1 LEAIK
6 VQLTILRWS
15 KILAISL
22 LAQGVCAQ
30 TLSTATP
37 EQVGFS
43 ANRLAKIT
51 QVFKQEVA
59 QGKLPGAVMMIVR
72 KNRLVY
78 SECVGFQNKET
89 ATAMSKEAIFRIYS
103 MTKPM
108 VSVAAMLL
116 VEDGKLQLNDPVS
129 KHLPAFRTMQ
139 VSVAKADAEFAKITY
154 STVSADREMTVYDLL
169 RHTAGLAY
177 GELTLNAPVK
187 EATIKA
193 GLYQPTVRDFD
204 SRDMTPAEQVERLA
218 KIPLIHQPGTIW
230 DYSLASDL
238 LGRVVEAASG
248 KRLGDFLQERLFA
261 PLKMTDSGFWLT
273 PEKLPRLAQ
282 PLATDPASGA
292 KNNLIDVAT
301 QPKNDSGGAGGVASA
316 NDYLRFA
323 IMLAN
328 GGQLDGTRIMSRSTV
343 NLMTSDHLGNRIS
356 APITPGELLFSSPG
370 YSFGLG
376 FAVRGAPGMA
386 TIPGSAGEFT
396 WGGYGGTFFWV
407 DPKEEIVAVYM
418 SQAPGPSRQYYRR
431 LFKALVY
438 QAVVE

>member
-1 LEAIK
+1 MFT
-6 VQLTILRWS
+6 VTLRFS
-15 KILAISL
+15 QFLAIGL
-22 LAQGVCAQ
+22 LAQTVYAQ

-37 EQVGFS
+37 EQAGFS
-43 ANRLAKIT
+43 AERLAKIT
-51 QVFKQEVA
+51 QVFKQEVE
-59 QGKLPGAVMMIVR
+59 QGKLPGAVMMIAR

-78 SECVGFQNKET
+78 SESVGFQNKEA
-89 ATAMSKEAIFRIYS
+89 ATAMSKDAIFRIYS

-129 KHLPAFRTMQ
+129 KHLPAFKNMQ
-139 VSVAKADAEFAKITY
+139 VSVAKADAEFARYTY
-154 STVSADREMTVYDLL
+154 ATVSADREMTVYDLL

-177 GELTLNAPVK
+177 GELTANPSVK
-187 EATIKA
+187 EAHVKA
-193 GLYQPTVRDFD
+193 GLYQANVRDFD

-238 LGRVVEAASG
+238 LGRVVEAVSG
-248 KRLGDFLQERLFA
+248 KRLGDFLQERVFA
-261 PLKMTDSGFWLT
+261 PLKMTDSGFWISSD
-273 PEKLPRLAQ
+273 KLARLAQ
-282 PLATDPASGA
+282 PLSIDPTSGA
-292 KNNLIDVAT
+292 PNKMIDVAT

-323 IMLAN
+323 LMLAN
-328 GGQLDGTRIMSRSTV
+328 GGQFDGTRIMSRTTV
-343 NLMTSDHLGNRIS
+343 NLMTSDHLGNRIA
-356 APITPGELLFSSPG
+356 APLTPGELLFSSPG

-376 FAVRGAPGMA
+376 FAVRTGAGMS
-386 TIPGSAGEFT
+386 TLLGSAGEFT

-438 QAVVE
+438 QAVVD

>member
-1 LEAIK
+1 MHPML
-6 VQLTILRWS
+6 LRWS
-15 KILAISL
+15 QFVVIGF
-22 LAQGVCAQ
+22 LAQTLCAQ
-30 TLSTATP
+30 TLSSATP
-37 EQVGFS
+37 EQAGFS
-43 ANRLAKIT
+43 AERLGKIT
-51 QVFKQEVA
+51 QVFKQEVE

-78 SECVGFQNKET
+78 SESVGFQNKET
-89 ATAMSKEAIFRIYS
+89 ATAMSKDAIFRIYS

-129 KHLPAFRTMQ
+129 KHLPAMKNMQ
-139 VSVAKADAEFAKITY
+139 VSAAKADAEFARYTY

-177 GELTLNAPVK
+177 GELTANPSVK
-187 EATIKA
+187 EAHVKA
-193 GLYQPTVRDFD
+193 GLYLQNVRDFD
-204 SRDMTPAEQVERLA
+204 ARDMSPAEQVERLS

-238 LGRVVEAASG
+238 LGRVVEAVAG

-261 PLKMTDSGFWLT
+261 PLKMTDSGFWLA
-273 PEKLPRLAQ
+273 PDKLPRLAQ
-282 PLATDPASGA
+282 PLTIDPASGA
-292 KNNLIDVAT
+292 KNSLIDVAT

-323 IMLAN
+323 MMLAN
-328 GGQLDGTRIMSRSTV
+328 GGQFDGARIMSRSTV
-343 NLMTSDHLGNRIS
+343 SLMTSDHLGNRIA
-356 APITPGELLFSSPG
+356 APTTPGELLFSSPG

-376 FAVRGAPGMA
+376 LAVRTGPGMA
-386 TIPGSAGEFT
+386 TLPGSAGEFT

-431 LFKALVY
+431 LFKQLVY
-438 QAVVE
+438 QAIVD

>member
-1 LEAIK
+1 MNIAYSRHLFM
-6 VQLTILRWS
+6 
-15 KILAISL
+15 L
-22 LAQGVCAQ
+22 LATLVVHAAVAQ
-30 TLSTATP
+30 DLPTAKP
-37 EQVGFS
+37 EQAGFS
-43 ANRLAKIT
+43 AERLAKIT
-51 QVFKQEVA
+51 QVFKQEIE
-59 QGKLPGAVMMIVR
+59 QGKLPGVVMIIAR

-78 SECVGFQNKET
+78 SESIGFQNKET
-89 ATAMSKEAIFRIYS
+89 ATPMAKDAIFRIYS

-108 VSVAAMLL
+108 VSVAAMML
-116 VEDGKLQLNDPVS
+116 VEDGKLQLNDFVS
-129 KHLPAFRTMQ
+129 KHLPAMKNLQ

-154 STVSADREMTVYDLL
+154 STVSAEREMTVYDLL

-177 GELTLNAPVK
+177 GELTANAPVK
-187 EATIKA
+187 EAHIKA
-193 GLYQPTVRDFD
+193 GLYLQNVRDFD
-204 SRDMTPAEQVERLA
+204 SRGMTPAEQVERLA

-230 DYSLASDL
+230 DYSLASDV

-248 KRLGDFLQERLFA
+248 KSLGEFLDTRLFK
-261 PLKMTDSGFWLT
+261 PLKMTDSGFWLV

-282 PLATDPASGA
+282 PLAIDPTSGA
-292 KNNLIDVAT
+292 PNRMIDVAA

-323 IMLAN
+323 LMLAN
-328 GGQLDGTRIMSRSTV
+328 GGQFDGARVMSRTTI
-343 NLMTSDHLGNRIS
+343 NLMTSDHLGNRIA
-356 APITPGELLFSSPG
+356 APATPGELLFSSPG

-376 FAVRGAPGMA
+376 FAVRTGAGMS

-438 QAVVE
+438 QAVVD

>member
-1 LEAIK
+1 MSAKFLMVFIFAA
-6 VQLTILRWS
+6 
-15 KILAISL
+15 LALS
-22 LAQGVCAQ
+22 ANAQ
-30 TLSTATP
+30 TSAPATSASM
-37 EQVGFS
+37 GFS
-43 ANRLAKIT
+43 AERLAKIT
-51 QVFKQEVA
+51 QVFKQEVE

-72 KNRLVY
+72 KNQLIY
-78 SECVGFQNKET
+78 HEAVGFQNKEA
-89 ATAMSKEAIFRIYS
+89 ATPMTKDAIFRIYS

-129 KHLPAFRTMQ
+129 KHLPAMKNMQ
-139 VSVAKADAEFAKITY
+139 VSVAKADAEFAKYSY

-177 GELTLNAPVK
+177 GELTANPAVK
-187 EATIKA
+187 EAHIKA
-193 GLYQPTVRDFD
+193 GLYLQNVRDFD
-204 SRDMTPAEQVERLA
+204 AREMTPTEQVERMS

-238 LGRVVEAASG
+238 LGRVVEAVSG

-261 PLKMTDSGFWLT
+261 PLKMTDSGFSLT

-282 PLATDPASGA
+282 PLAIDPASGA
-292 KNNLIDVAT
+292 PNKMIDVSAL
-301 QPKNDSGGAGGVASA
+301 PKNDSGGAGGVASA
-316 NDYLRFA
+316 SDYLRFA
-323 IMLAN
+323 QMLAN
-328 GGQLDGTRIMSRSTV
+328 GGQLDGVRIISRSTV
-343 NLMTSDHLGNRIS
+343 NLMTSDHLGNRIA
-356 APITPGELLFSSPG
+356 APTTPGELLFSSPG

-376 FAVRGAPGMA
+376 FAVRGAAGMA

-407 DPKEEIVAVYM
+407 DPKEEIVAIYM

-438 QAVVE
+438 QAVTD

>member
-1 LEAIK
+1 MIK
-6 VQLTILRWS
+6 FCI
-15 KILAISL
+15 KIPLAFVFAW
-22 LAQGVCAQ
+22 LALGASAQ
-30 TLSTATP
+30 TNAPTP
-37 EQVGFS
+37 GLMGFS
-43 ANRLAKIT
+43 AERLGKIT
-51 QVFKQEVA
+51 QAFKQEVE

-72 KNRLVY
+72 KNQLIY
-78 SECVGFQNKET
+78 HEAVGFQNKET
-89 ATAMSKEAIFRIYS
+89 ATPMSKDAIFRIYS

-108 VSVAAMLL
+108 VSVAAMML

-129 KHLPAFRTMQ
+129 KHLPAFKNMQ
-139 VSVAKADAEFAKITY
+139 VSVAKADAEFAKISY
-154 STVSADREMTVYDLL
+154 STVSADREITVYDLL
-169 RHTAGLAY
+169 RHTAGLSY
-177 GELTLNAPVK
+177 GELTANAPVK

-248 KRLGDFLQERLFA
+248 KRLGDFLQECVFA
-261 PLKMTDSGFWLT
+261 PLKMADSGFWIA

-282 PLATDPASGA
+282 PLAIDPASGA
-292 KNNLIDVAT
+292 KNNLIDVAA
-301 QPKNDSGGAGGVASA
+301 QPKNDSGGAGGVSSA

-323 IMLAN
+323 MMLAN
-328 GGQLDGTRIMSRSTV
+328 GGQLDGTRIVSRSTV
-343 NLMTSDHLGNRIS
+343 NLMTTDHLGNRVA
-356 APITPGELLFSSPG
+356 APTTPGELLFSSPG

-376 FAVRGAPGMA
+376 FAVRGAAGMA
-386 TIPGSAGEFT
+386 TIPGSVGEFT

-407 DPKEEIVAVYM
+407 DPKEEIVAIYM

-438 QAVVE
+438 QALVD

>member
-1 LEAIK
+1 MP
-6 VQLTILRWS
+6 LTILRWS
-15 KILAISL
+15 NILAFSL
-22 LAQGVCAQ
+22 LVQTVYAQ
-30 TLSTATP
+30 TLTTASP
-37 EQVGFS
+37 EQAGFS
-43 ANRLAKIT
+43 AERLAKIT
-51 QVFKQEVA
+51 QVFKQEVE

-78 SECVGFQNKET
+78 SESVGFQNKET
-89 ATAMSKEAIFRIYS
+89 ATAMSKDAIFRIYS

-129 KHLPAFRTMQ
+129 KHLPAFKNMQ

-154 STVSADREMTVYDLL
+154 STVSADREVTVYDLL
-169 RHTAGLAY
+169 RHTAGLGY
-177 GELTLNAPVK
+177 GELTSNAPVK
-187 EATIKA
+187 EAITKA
-193 GLYQPTVRDFD
+193 GLYQPNVRDFD

-238 LGRVVEAASG
+238 LGRIVEAASG

-261 PLKMTDSGFWLT
+261 PLKMTDSGFWLA
-273 PEKLPRLAQ
+273 PDKLPRLAQ
-282 PLATDPASGA
+282 PLTIDPASGA
-292 KNNLIDVAT
+292 PNKMIEVAT
-301 QPKNDSGGAGGVASA
+301 QPKNDSAGAGGLASA

-323 IMLAN
+323 MMLAN
-328 GGQLDGTRIMSRSTV
+328 GGQFDGARIMSRTTV
-343 NLMTSDHLGNRIS
+343 NLMTSDHLGNRIA
-356 APITPGELLFSSPG
+356 APTTPGELLFSSPG

-376 FAVRGAPGMA
+376 FAVRGSAGMA

-431 LFKALVY
+431 LFKQLVY
-438 QAVVE
+438 QAVLD

>member
-1 LEAIK
+1 MSAKFLMVFIFAAL
-6 VQLTILRWS
+6 VLS
-15 KILAISL
+15 AN
-22 LAQGVCAQ
+22 AQ
-30 TLSTATP
+30 TSAPATSSM
-37 EQVGFS
+37 GFS
-43 ANRLAKIT
+43 AERLAKIT
-51 QVFKQEVA
+51 QVFKQEVE

-72 KNRLVY
+72 KNQLIY
-78 SECVGFQNKET
+78 HEAVGFQNKEA
-89 ATAMSKEAIFRIYS
+89 ATPMTKDAIFRIYS

-129 KHLPAFRTMQ
+129 KHLPAMKNMQ
-139 VSVAKADAEFAKITY
+139 VSVAKADAEFAKYSY

-177 GELTLNAPVK
+177 GELTANPAVK
-187 EATIKA
+187 EAHIKA
-193 GLYQPTVRDFD
+193 GLYLQNVRDFD
-204 SRDMTPAEQVERLA
+204 AREMTPTEQVERMS

-238 LGRVVEAASG
+238 LGRVVEAVSG

-261 PLKMTDSGFWLT
+261 PLKMTDSGFSLT

-282 PLATDPASGA
+282 PLAIDPASGA
-292 KNNLIDVAT
+292 PNKMIDVSAL
-301 QPKNDSGGAGGVASA
+301 PKNDSGGAGGVASA
-316 NDYLRFA
+316 SDYLRFA
-323 IMLAN
+323 QMLAN
-328 GGQLDGTRIMSRSTV
+328 GGQLDGVRIISRSTV
-343 NLMTSDHLGNRIS
+343 NLMTSDHLGNRIA
-356 APITPGELLFSSPG
+356 APTTPGELLFSSPG

-376 FAVRGAPGMA
+376 FAVRGAAGMA

-407 DPKEEIVAVYM
+407 DPKEEIVAIYM

-438 QAVVE
+438 QAVTD

>member
-1 LEAIK
+1 MNITRMFCLAAFTINL
-6 VQLTILRWS
+6 VVNAALAQQLTVV
-15 KILAISL
+15 A
-22 LAQGVCAQ
+22 
-30 TLSTATP
+30 P
-37 EQVGFS
+37 EQAGFS
-43 ANRLAKIT
+43 AERLAKIT
-51 QVFKQEVA
+51 QVFKQEVE

-78 SECVGFQNKET
+78 SESVGFQSKET
-89 ATAMSKEAIFRIYS
+89 ATAMSKDAIFRIYS

-129 KHLPAFRTMQ
+129 KHLPAVKNMQ
-139 VSVAKADAEFAKITY
+139 VSVAKADAEFARIAY
-154 STVSADREMTVYDLL
+154 ATVSADREMTVYDLL

-177 GELTLNAPVK
+177 GELTANAPVK
-187 EATIKA
+187 EAHVKA
-193 GLYQPTVRDFD
+193 GLYLQNVRDFD
-204 SRDMTPAEQVERLA
+204 SREMTPAEQVERLA

-248 KRLGDFLQERLFA
+248 KRLGEFLQERLFT

-282 PLATDPASGA
+282 PLVIDPASGA

-323 IMLAN
+323 LMLAN
-328 GGQLDGTRIMSRSTV
+328 GGQFDGARIISRSTV
-343 NLMTSDHLGNRIS
+343 ALMTSDHLGNRVA
-356 APITPGELLFSSPG
+356 APTTPGELLFSSPG

-376 FAVRGAPGMA
+376 FAVRGASGMA

-431 LFKALVY
+431 LFKQMVY
-438 QAVVE
+438 QAVID

>member
-1 LEAIK
+1 MFT
-6 VQLTILRWS
+6 VTLRFS
-15 KILAISL
+15 QFLAIGL
-22 LAQGVCAQ
+22 LAQTVYAQ

-37 EQVGFS
+37 EQAGFS
-43 ANRLAKIT
+43 AERLAKIT
-51 QVFKQEVA
+51 QVFKQEVE
-59 QGKLPGAVMMIVR
+59 QGKLPGAVMMIAR

-78 SECVGFQNKET
+78 SESVGFQNKEA
-89 ATAMSKEAIFRIYS
+89 ATAMSKDAIFRIYS

-129 KHLPAFRTMQ
+129 KHLPAFKNMQ
-139 VSVAKADAEFAKITY
+139 VSVAKADAEFARYTY
-154 STVSADREMTVYDLL
+154 ATVSADREMTVYDLL

-177 GELTLNAPVK
+177 GELTANPSVK
-187 EATIKA
+187 EAHVKA
-193 GLYQPTVRDFD
+193 GLYQANVRDFD

-238 LGRVVEAASG
+238 LGRVVEAVSG
-248 KRLGDFLQERLFA
+248 KRLGDFLQERVFA
-261 PLKMTDSGFWLT
+261 PLKMTDSGFWISSD
-273 PEKLPRLAQ
+273 KLARLAQ
-282 PLATDPASGA
+282 PLSIDPTSGA
-292 KNNLIDVAT
+292 PNKMIDVAT

-323 IMLAN
+323 LMLAN
-328 GGQLDGTRIMSRSTV
+328 GGQFDGTRIMSRTTV
-343 NLMTSDHLGNRIS
+343 NLMTSDHLGNRIA
-356 APITPGELLFSSPG
+356 APFTPGELLFSSPG

-376 FAVRGAPGMA
+376 FAVRTGAGMS
-386 TIPGSAGEFT
+386 TLLGSAGEFT

-438 QAVVE
+438 QAVVD

>member
-1 LEAIK
+1 MSAKFLMVFIFAA
-6 VQLTILRWS
+6 
-15 KILAISL
+15 LALS
-22 LAQGVCAQ
+22 ANAQ
-30 TLSTATP
+30 TSAPATSASM
-37 EQVGFS
+37 GFS
-43 ANRLAKIT
+43 AERLAKIT
-51 QVFKQEVA
+51 QVFKQEVE

-72 KNRLVY
+72 KNQLIY
-78 SECVGFQNKET
+78 HEAVGFQNKEA
-89 ATAMSKEAIFRIYS
+89 ATPMTKDAIFRIYS

-129 KHLPAFRTMQ
+129 KHLPAMKNMQ
-139 VSVAKADAEFAKITY
+139 VSVAKADAEFAKYSY

-177 GELTLNAPVK
+177 GELTANPAVK
-187 EATIKA
+187 EAHIKA
-193 GLYQPTVRDFD
+193 GLYLQNVRDFD
-204 SRDMTPAEQVERLA
+204 AREMTPTEQVERMS

-238 LGRVVEAASG
+238 LGRVVEAVSG

-261 PLKMTDSGFWLT
+261 PLKMTDSGFLLT

-282 PLATDPASGA
+282 PLAIDPASGA
-292 KNNLIDVAT
+292 PNKMIDVSAL
-301 QPKNDSGGAGGVASA
+301 PKNDSGGAGGVASA
-316 NDYLRFA
+316 SDYLRFA
-323 IMLAN
+323 QMLAN
-328 GGQLDGTRIMSRSTV
+328 GGQLDGVRIISRSTV
-343 NLMTSDHLGNRIS
+343 NLMTSDHLGNRIA
-356 APITPGELLFSSPG
+356 APTTPGELLFSSPG

-376 FAVRGAPGMA
+376 FAVRGAAGMA

-407 DPKEEIVAVYM
+407 DPKEEIVAIYM

-438 QAVVE
+438 QAVTD

>member
-1 LEAIK
+1 VFTVA
-6 VQLTILRWS
+6 LRFTQ
-15 KILAISL
+15 ILAIGL
-22 LAQGVCAQ
+22 LAQTVCAQ
-30 TLSTATP
+30 TLATATP

-43 ANRLAKIT
+43 AERLAKIT
-51 QVFKQEVA
+51 QVFKQEVE
-59 QGKLPGAVMMIVR
+59 QGKLPGAVLMIAR

-78 SECVGFQNKET
+78 SESIGFQNKEA
-89 ATAMSKEAIFRIYS
+89 ATAMSKDAIFRIYS

-129 KHLPAFRTMQ
+129 KHLPAFKNMQ
-139 VSVAKADAEFAKITY
+139 VSVAKADAEFAKYTY

-177 GELTLNAPVK
+177 GELTANPTVK
-187 EATIKA
+187 EAITKA

-238 LGRVVEAASG
+238 LGRVVEAVSG
-248 KRLGDFLQERLFA
+248 KRLGDFLQARLFA

-282 PLATDPASGA
+282 PLTIDPVSGA
-292 KNNLIDVAT
+292 KNNMIDVAT

-316 NDYLRFA
+316 SDYLRFA
-323 IMLAN
+323 LMLAN
-328 GGQLDGTRIMSRSTV
+328 GGQFDGARIMSRSTV
-343 NLMTSDHLGNRIS
+343 SLMTSDHLGNRIA
-356 APITPGELLFSSPG
+356 APTTPGELLFSSPG

-376 FAVRGAPGMA
+376 FAVRTGAGMS
-386 TIPGSAGEFT
+386 TLLGSAGEFT

-438 QAVVE
+438 QAVD